1 MRIINFLLCF
11 YKKIIRYFLI
21 NFQEPYKTELNG
33 VRMEEALNINLSLH
47 FLESVIISLNRK
59 EKHIPYRNSMMTMC
73 LRDSLGGNCKTRM
86 IATMSGDPIDVQ
98 ESMSTCRFAQRVALI
113 KNSAKINEI
122 EDPSVVI
129 SKQKKEIVDLKN
141 ELALVKGYDQKT
153 FLDEED
159 ITNCKQ
165 IVHDYLI
172 EDREF
177 KTKIN
182 LKDML
187 MIQECFSIIK
197 LMYYEL
203 EKKASA

>member
-1 MRIINFLLCF
+1 
-11 YKKIIRYFLI
+11 
-21 NFQEPYKTELNG
+21 
-33 VRMEEALNINLSLH
+33 MEEALNINLSLH
-47 FLESVIISLNRK
+47 FLEQVIISLNRK

-86 IATMSGDPIDVQ
+86 IATMSGDPIDVL

-129 SKQKKEIVDLKN
+129 QKQKKEIVDLKN
-141 ELALVKGYDQKT
+141 ELALVKGYEQKT

-159 ITNCKQ
+159 IVNCKQ

-177 KTKIN
+177 RTKIN

-187 MIQECFSIIK
+187 MIQECFGIIK
-197 LMYYEL
+197 MMYYEL
-203 EKKASA
+203 EKKAIA

>member
-1 MRIINFLLCF
+1 
-11 YKKIIRYFLI
+11 
-21 NFQEPYKTELNG
+21 
-33 VRMEEALNINLSLH
+33 MEEALNINLSLH
-47 FLESVIISLNRK
+47 FLEQVIISLNRR

-86 IATMSGDPIDVQ
+86 IATMSGDQIDVM

-129 SKQKKEIVDLKN
+129 QKQKKEIVDLKN
-141 ELALVKGYDQKT
+141 ELALVKGYEQKT

-159 ITNCKQ
+159 IINCKK
-165 IVHDYLI
+165 IVNDYVI

-177 KTKIN
+177 KTNIN

-197 LMYYEL
+197 IMYYEL
-203 EKKASA
+203 EKKSFA